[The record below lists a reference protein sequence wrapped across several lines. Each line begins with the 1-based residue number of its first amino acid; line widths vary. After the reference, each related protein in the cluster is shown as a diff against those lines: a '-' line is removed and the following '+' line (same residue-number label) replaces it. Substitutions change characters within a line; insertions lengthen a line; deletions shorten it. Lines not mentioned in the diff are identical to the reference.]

1 MTGPIPPE
9 LGSLGNLTSLYLYSN
24 QLSDEIPS
32 SFVNLINLIPF
43 FANIGYNMLTAPGAV
58 ATFFDDKDSDWADT
72 QTVPPSN
79 LAVGWVDTTSVQ
91 IIWVPIPYTG
101 DGGFYRVKYATSPGG
116 PYTEA
121 GTTADKSASK
131 FTVTDLDPAITYYFV
146 AETFTPANGN
156 NQNDLTSPLS
166 AEISATTLHEGE
178 GGENLADAVHILQIL
193 AGNAEA
199 APNVTLDAD
208 FNNDG
213 RLGLE
218 DVIYILRVV
227 SQTP

>member
-1 MTGPIPPE
+1 MEAIESTFT
-9 LGSLGNLTSLYLYSN
+9 NKTQWLYCYLQKNVPYS
-24 QLSDEIPS
+24 
-32 SFVNLINLIPF
+32 
-43 FANIGYNMLTAPGAV
+43 G
-58 ATFFDDKDSDWADT
+58 
-72 QTVPPSN
+72 
-79 LAVGWVDTTSVQ
+79 
-91 IIWVPIPYTG
+91 
-101 DGGFYRVKYATSPGG
+101 VKYATSPGG

-146 AETFTPANGN
+146 VETFTPANGN

-218 DVIYILRVV
+218 DAIYILRVV